1 MRINL
6 RITSAMI
13 LCISAYII
21 IPKIAD
27 ATGSFN
33 TLTTDI
39 LNTTGSNHSTP
50 SSIDSQDSHDLFV
63 PPNHGGP
70 DSLHG
75 SGTR

>member
-1 MRINL
+1 MKANL
-6 RITSAMI
+6 RITSAMM

-27 ATGSFN
+27 ATENFN
-33 TLTTDI
+33 TLSADI
-39 LNTTGSNHSTP
+39 LNTTGSDRSTRF
-50 SSIDSQDSHDLFV
+50 SVDSQGSHDPFI

>member
-1 MRINL
+1 MRTNL

-27 ATGSFN
+27 ATGNFS
-33 TLTTDI
+33 TLTADI
-39 LNTTGSNHSTP
+39 LNTTGSDRST
-50 SSIDSQDSHDLFV
+50 SSSVDSQGSHDPFI